1 MNIIKCLSELIGE
14 EISDSDKY
22 AKLALKYR
30 EERRG
35 LADVFI
41 QLSMEEMK
49 HMSMLHQEVVKII
62 EDYRRTKGD
71 PPPEMMAVYEYLHE
85 RHMEKAAEVKAA
97 QALYREG

>member
-1 MNIIKCLSELIGE
+1 MTLIKRLSELIGE
-14 EISDSDKY
+14 EIEDSRTY
-22 AKLALKYR
+22 AELALKYR
-30 EERRG
+30 EERRA

-71 PPPEMMAVYEYLHE
+71 PPPEMLAVYEYLHE
-85 RHMEKAAEVKAA
+85 KHMEKATEVKAA
-97 QALYREG
+97 QALYR